1 MSPSP
6 IRVVSCNLSSDQYDC
21 PVAQLF
27 PSNFDLTSL
36 EHSEAVVVQNFL
48 DTLDDSWVVIPSV
61 NITHKGKDREID
73 AILVSPNYSAYV
85 VEVKGGI
92 ISIDQG
98 QWKSY
103 DIKIKNPAVQA
114 TAAKYQLI
122 SRLHAMKVDISQIHI
137 QHIVAFPD
145 IITFPEEGAGP
156 ECPREIVF
164 TKTELADPI
173 APLHRLRKHQ
183 PAFSEETL
191 KKFLGAIRPD
201 VRDIEV
207 QGGTISGV
215 SLRITRS
222 TLDQLAIVFGLDE
235 NRRVHI
241 RGAAGTGK
249 TFVAT
254 NWARRAVLRGER
266 TLLVCYNRALG
277 FEIQSLLS
285 EFTDSLEDQSMLTI
299 GSFHSVAN
307 LLLGENAATPTG
319 NETQEWWDNHHA
331 DLLLQNSQSLLH
343 KFDTIIIDEGQDF
356 YPLWF
361 SALESLLIDKDSG
374 RFFVLSDEAQAIYA
388 EAPTVQSNVT
398 SLQLNRNVRNTNKI
412 ANMIRQIG
420 GARAVSGAS
429 PGQDV
434 DIYTVGGAKERRKS
448 LAKALAKVRDELR
461 IPPSQ
466 TLVLVPH
473 RSDIADLMREPVGDF
488 NLCAWADRDEDHV
501 AIGTI
506 HGTKGLE
513 RLAVI
518 LVNFDD
524 APDPKLTYIGAS
536 RAVLYLA
543 VIGQKSL
550 IHQFS
555 SI

>member
-1 MSPSP
+1 M
-6 IRVVSCNLSSDQYDC
+6 
-21 PVAQLF
+21 AQLF
-27 PSNFDLTSL
+27 PTNFDVSSL
-36 EHSEAVVVQNFL
+36 EHSEARVVQHFRTN
-48 DTLDDSWVVIPSV
+48 LDDSWVVIPSV
-61 NITHKGKDREID
+61 PVTHKGNDREID
-73 AILVSPNYSAYV
+73 VILISLDHGAYV
-85 VEVKGGI
+85 VEVKGGK
-92 ISIDQG
+92 ISVEQG

-103 DIKIKNPAVQA
+103 DHVIKNPPVQA
-114 TAAKYQLI
+114 AAAKYQLI
-122 SRLHAMKVDISQIHI
+122 SRLRSMKVDISQIDI

-145 IITFPEEGAGP
+145 IISFPEEGAGP
-156 ECPREIVF
+156 DCPREIVF
-164 TKTELADPI
+164 TKTELTDPQMH
-173 APLHRLRKHQ
+173 LGKLRKDQ
-183 PAFSEETL
+183 PAFSDEIL

-201 VRDIEV
+201 VREIEL
-207 QGGTISGV
+207 QGGTITGV
-215 SLRITRS
+215 SQRIARS

-235 NRRVHI
+235 NRRIQI

-277 FEIQSLLS
+277 LEIQSYMS
-285 EFTDSLEDQSMLTI
+285 EFVSTLDDQSMLII
-299 GSFHSVAN
+299 GPFHSVAN
-307 LLLGENAATPTG
+307 YLLGDNAAIPTG
-319 NETQEWWDNHHA
+319 GESQEWWDNHHA
-331 DLLLQNSQSLLH
+331 DLLLQNADSLLH

-361 SALESLLIDKDSG
+361 SALKSLLSNSETG

-388 EAPTVQSNVT
+388 EAPLMPATAT
-398 SLQLNRNVRNTNKI
+398 SLLLTRNVRNTNKI
-412 ANMIRQIG
+412 ANAIRRIG
-420 GARAVSGAS
+420 GAPAIFGAS
-429 PGQDV
+429 PGQEV
-434 DIYTVGGAKERRKS
+434 DIYTVGGAKERRKA

-473 RSDIADLMREPVGDF
+473 RSDIVDLMSEPVGDF
-488 NLCAWADRDEDHV
+488 QLCAWADRDEDHV

-524 APDPKLTYIGAS
+524 EPDPKLTYIGAS
-536 RAVLYLA
+536 RAVMYLA
-543 VIGQKSL
+543 VIGKESL
-550 IHQFS
+550 PGQLS
-555 SI
+555 K